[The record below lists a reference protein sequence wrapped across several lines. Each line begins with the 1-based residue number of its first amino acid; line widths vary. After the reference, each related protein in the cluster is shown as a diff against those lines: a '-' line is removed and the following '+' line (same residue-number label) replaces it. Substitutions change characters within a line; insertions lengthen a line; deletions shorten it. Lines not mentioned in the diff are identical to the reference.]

1 MIGTFSNLNR
11 LLINRPLLIIFSIF
25 LFVQAILF
33 YKIGVFTDLEAA
45 KYIEQGNLLY
55 TTGGF
60 SEPKYIFYLPVIL
73 LIYLC
78 RLTGFPDQLIV
89 IVQVILSAIALFTF
103 YKLGKSIGNKTIA
116 FFSSILLTLFI
127 PLQSWN
133 FYLYSDSIFIS
144 FTLIYVYLVYT
155 YRDKGFKGIFIILVF
170 LILLIFSRP
179 NGMLFIPPLIIY
191 LLFRTGQ
198 SRRVQFISLA
208 LCSLLL
214 ISLYFLIN
222 IAFRGGGDLDV
233 LKPFV
238 EEHIICFVPTKT
250 VATDLDIVK
259 TTSPVNDLFYYI
271 IHNPIHFLRLTTLK
285 LFSFFNLTRGYYST
299 AHNIFLLVFIVPVYL
314 FSLIGIFLFIKT
326 KRDSYLFI
334 TSLLFLYPLAIS
346 LQCDDWHSRF
356 TMVIFPYLIL
366 MSVYGFDKKRKS
378 FSLQKKA

>member
-25 LFVQAILF
+25 LLVQAILF
-33 YKIGVFTDLEAA
+33 YKIGVFTDLEAS

-55 TTGGF
+55 KTGGL

-73 LIYLC
+73 LIYVC
-78 RLTGFPDQLIV
+78 RVTGFPDQLIV

-133 FYLYSDSIFIS
+133 FYLYSDSIFLS

-155 YRDKGFKGIFIILVF
+155 YRDKGLKGIFIILIF

-222 IAFRGGGDLDV
+222 MAFSGGGDLDV

-238 EEHIICFVPTKT
+238 EEHIICFVPTVKESS
-250 VATDLDIVK
+250 DLEILK
-259 TTSPVNDLFYYI
+259 TTNPVNDLFYYI
-271 IHNPIHFLRLTTLK
+271 IHNPIHFFTINCFKT
-285 LFSFFNLTRGYYST
+285 FF
-299 AHNIFLLVFIVPVYL
+299 FF
-314 FSLIGIFLFIKT
+314 
-326 KRDSYLFI
+326 
-334 TSLLFLYPLAIS
+334 
-346 LQCDDWHSRF
+346 
-356 TMVIFPYLIL
+356 
-366 MSVYGFDKKRKS
+366 
-378 FSLQKKA
+378 